1 MVADRKVFLKSL
13 LMITVT
19 CFIARCL
26 EISPVLPPSAFCLFT
41 GGKWPKEEVQE
52 REKAEGLEDAG
63 AESELTGSTKG
74 GPGQRQ
80 DARLPVLALP
90 FPACRFI
97 LKCEHL
103 PKPPGFK
110 LLSLSKHSLCAGLNS
125 QQLSTM
131 GQTEHPGR
139 HSPSTEFKALC
150 SSCSPSCGHLSLAE
164 SQKLVTVCWRTTKLI
179 VQGGYFTLSIPRILK
194 GTMGGTLVMECRYN
208 VGEEGHR
215 KFWCRGPNW
224 TDCVR
229 VIETEQMAGQEVRRG
244 RVTLRDNPREHL
256 FHVITEDLEEGDA
269 DTYWCGV
276 DRATSVPQAPVA
288 VTIFPGSATV
298 SMMTT
303 EALASMGTPALTSH
317 MASPGLPAWQNPAR
331 KKGPNLLMVEQNSR
345 IWPPFPSLSPQEG
358 FKLGSV

>member
-1 MVADRKVFLKSL
+1 MV
-13 LMITVT
+13 
-19 CFIARCL
+19 
-26 EISPVLPPSAFCLFT
+26 ISI
-41 GGKWPKEEVQE
+41 E
-52 REKAEGLEDAG
+52 
-63 AESELTGSTKG
+63 
-74 GPGQRQ
+74 
-80 DARLPVLALP
+80 
-90 FPACRFI
+90 
-97 LKCEHL
+97 
-103 PKPPGFK
+103 
-110 LLSLSKHSLCAGLNS
+110 LSLVSPTG

-150 SSCSPSCGHLSLAE
+150 SSRSPSCGHLSLAE

-179 VQGGYFTLSIPRILK
+179 VQGVWTVHVNVGGHVQKFFVFDCYFTLSIPRILK

-276 DRATSVPQAPVA
+276 DRATSVPQSPVA

-317 MASPGLPAWQNPAR
+317 MASPGLPAWPFLFFASFLFLV
-331 KKGPNLLMVEQNSR
+331 LLKVSLFLSFSYAA
-345 IWPPFPSLSPQEG
+345 IWLAWLQRH
-358 FKLGSV
+358 L